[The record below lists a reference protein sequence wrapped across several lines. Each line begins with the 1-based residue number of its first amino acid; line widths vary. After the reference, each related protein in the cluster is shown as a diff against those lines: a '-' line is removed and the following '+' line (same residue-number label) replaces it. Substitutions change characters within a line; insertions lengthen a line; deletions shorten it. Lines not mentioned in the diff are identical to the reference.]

1 MDLLQLI
8 GEDRLPS
15 TFESS
20 SCELGRL
27 RDTGSH
33 PQYSGTPNTSLNRR
47 YVNQTSSTTYI
58 ICSMYTCVQKG
69 TRRMAILLEAQL
81 LDHNLWAVCTTDRNQ
96 SLQAECHHFH
106 YEKHPYSPVKAV
118 IYILWLSQLCGCLE
132 ALMNLQST
140 ESLRDLSHRTMGRQG
155 SQLSLN
161 RTSVALHHPKLTLI
175 THSTRRGP

>member
-1 MDLLQLI
+1 MIRSITSPELCLALVANCVERQTKMEIFRAASTGYLAAIWIERGAQIQILGMDLLQLT
-8 GEDRLPS
+8 GRDRLPS

-47 YVNQTSSTTYI
+47 YVNQASSTTCI

-81 LDHNLWAVCTTDRNQ
+81 LDHNLWA
-96 SLQAECHHFH
+96 
-106 YEKHPYSPVKAV
+106 
-118 IYILWLSQLCGCLE
+118 ILH
-132 ALMNLQST
+132 
-140 ESLRDLSHRTMGRQG
+140 D
-155 SQLSLN
+155 
-161 RTSVALHHPKLTLI
+161 
-175 THSTRRGP
+175 